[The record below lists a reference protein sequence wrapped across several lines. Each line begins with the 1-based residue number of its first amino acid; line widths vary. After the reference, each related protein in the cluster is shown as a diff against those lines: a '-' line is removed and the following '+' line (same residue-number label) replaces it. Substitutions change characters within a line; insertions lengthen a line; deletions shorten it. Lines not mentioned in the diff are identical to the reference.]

1 MAEVKLNSVFL
12 FSPSQAVSESRIF
25 EQEYHFLRY
34 LFYKNAGTKKLF
46 LQHDFGIDDPQRIM
60 VFGLEKALD
69 GLVQIVK
76 WAIRGSVKKLTAL
89 FKPTSLMPL

>member
-1 MAEVKLNSVFL
+1 MAGVQLNSVFL

-25 EQEYHFLRY
+25 EQEYHFLQY

-46 LQHDFGIDDPQRIM
+46 LQRVSGIDDPQTIM
-60 VFGLEKALD
+60 VFGLE
-69 GLVQIVK
+69 IVK